1 MNERHRSHAVAS
13 SGPCTIE
20 SCDCGVLHVT
30 VGMITMRL
38 QPTTARALAE
48 ALGTALAITENPAL
62 DAFERVRWN
71 D

>member
-1 MNERHRSHAVAS
+1 MNDGHRHALAS
-13 SGPCTIE
+13 NGPCSIE

-38 QPTTARALAE
+38 QPTTARALADT
-48 ALGTALAITENPAL
+48 LLRALAITENPAV
-62 DAFERVRWN
+62 DAFERARWN